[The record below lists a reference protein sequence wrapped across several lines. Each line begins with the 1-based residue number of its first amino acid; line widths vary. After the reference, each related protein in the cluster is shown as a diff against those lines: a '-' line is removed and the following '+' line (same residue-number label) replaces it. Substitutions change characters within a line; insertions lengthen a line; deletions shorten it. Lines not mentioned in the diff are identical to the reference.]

1 MTANRTTL
9 YAETPGITGI
19 KTVMNNL
26 KAKYFKT
33 RTSPGY
39 IFVGSVILALV
50 LLILF
55 CCVCTYFK
63 RRKRAEN
70 DYYVSQPPQ
79 YAPIS
84 PNAYY
89 MSLASKELRA
99 SSTRRSSTRANYQQH
114 RPSRSKSIY

>member
-19 KTVMNNL
+19 KTLMNNL

-33 RTSPGY
+33 NTSPGY
-39 IFVGSVILALV
+39 IFVGSVILAFV

-55 CCVCTYFK
+55 CCACTFFK
-63 RRKRAEN
+63 RRKAHEN
-70 DYYVSQPPQ
+70 DYYVSQAPQ
-79 YAPIS
+79 YVPVS

-89 MSLASKELRA
+89 LSLAAKESRANSARRA
-99 SSTRRSSTRANYQQH
+99 STQAQTQLH